1 MNTPFVQALKEKYG
15 DSFESQISAEAQK
28 RSTRSV
34 YQDLDFMST
43 SGAIS
48 SHSIPLAIHE

>member
-34 YQDLDFMST
+34 YQDLDFM
-43 SGAIS
+43 
-48 SHSIPLAIHE
+48 